1 VDRVFLSPESRTGD
15 RFVVEGAERR
25 HLADALRVRPGE
37 TFLAT
42 DGTGREYLLE
52 AVTVDKRS
60 LVAAVREDRA
70 GAPEPGQHV
79 TLAIAPPKGTRMETA
94 VEKAVECGVGRIVPL
109 RTERS
114 VVKST
119 EGTERLERWRRV
131 ARSAL
136 AQSGRCRL
144 PEVTEPATLA
154 DVLGG
159 AGLRLLAHLDAEARP
174 LRDVLDG
181 AGPAG
186 EAAGSIVLLVGPEG
200 GFSDAEAE
208 EARRSGAIA
217 VSLGGTRLRTETAA
231 IVAVALTVDHAR
243 RMA

>member
-1 VDRVFLSPESRTGD
+1 MDEAQGAAGAAREQFREIAEQVRGLLAEEQADRVAAAQRLAAELARQQQDFVDRLARSENKGGIGD
-15 RFVVEGAERR
+15 M
-25 HLADALRVRPGE
+25 
-37 TFLAT
+37 
-42 DGTGREYLLE
+42 
-52 AVTVDKRS
+52 
-60 LVAAVREDRA
+60 
-70 GAPEPGQHV
+70 
-79 TLAIAPPKGTRMETA
+79 PPKDGAQGGASTA
-94 VEKAVECGVGRIVPL
+94 PSPKGNEDPMNGLGGAAEKIADKAE
-109 RTERS
+109 
-114 VVKST
+114 
-119 EGTERLERWRRV
+119 
-131 ARSAL
+131 
-136 AQSGRCRL
+136 
-144 PEVTEPATLA
+144 TLA

-174 LRDVLDG
+174 LRDVLEG
-181 AGPAG
+181 ALAG